1 MKKLNQFLIITL
13 TFFVTLVSFA
23 QQSIFQPGD
32 YKDGVYDKE
41 NSVNRKLIPYTHL
54 REGDVT
60 WEKRIWRTID
70 VREKT
75 NQPLYFP
82 IEPNVS
88 RISIMQLITKYILSG
103 QIIAFTEEEFMAPFE
118 KAQIRSKM
126 VKQKDSTE
134 TSQFDPEGNEI
145 FVKILPPADSSWI
158 YTRFCEIELKEDWF
172 FDKQKSSLE
181 VRIIGLGFSV
191 TDPEKPDLGCNN
203 MFWVYFPACRPF
215 FAKHEV
221 FNVKNDSERR
231 TFDDI
236 FWKRQFTSK
245 IKKESNVY
253 DRRIED
259 YSKGLDALL
268 ESDKIKGDIFKFEH
282 DLWHF

>member
-1 MKKLNQFLIITL
+1 MKTVLNYLFI
-13 TFFVTLVSFA
+13 FFVASFSFTGTA

-41 NSVNRKLIPYTHL
+41 NAINRRFIPYTHL
-54 REGDVT
+54 REGDVI

-70 VREKT
+70 IREKL

-82 IEPNVS
+82 VEPVVS
-88 RISIMQLITKYILSG
+88 RISIMQLIAKYILGG
-103 QIIAFTEEEFMAPFE
+103 QIIAFEDEEFMVPYE
-118 KAQIRSKM
+118 KARIKEKM
-126 VKQKDSTE
+126 VIVNDSTDQE
-134 TSQFDPEGNEI
+134 LFDDNGNPYT
-145 FVKILPPADSSWI
+145 VKVAGAVDSTWL
-158 YTRFCEIELKEDWF
+158 YRNFCEIELKEDWF
-172 FDKQKSSLE
+172 FDKQKSTLE
-181 VRIIGLGFSV
+181 VRIIGLGFGAALV
-191 TDPEKPDLGCNN
+191 GKEDLGCVTQ
-203 MFWVYFPACRPF
+203 FWVYFPACRPY

-221 FNVKNDSERR
+221 FNTKNDSERR
-231 TFDDI
+231 TFEDI
-236 FWKRQFTSK
+236 FWKRQFATK

-259 YSKGLDALL
+259 YAKGLDALL

>member
-1 MKKLNQFLIITL
+1 MKLNVRIMIACLCA
-13 TFFVTLVSFA
+13 FFGSLSA

-41 NSVNRKLIPYTHL
+41 NAVNRKLIPYTHL

-60 WEKRIWRTID
+60 WEKRIWRIID
-70 VREKT
+70 IREKT

-82 IEPNVS
+82 VEPVVS
-88 RISIMQLITKYILSG
+88 RISIMQLISKYILGG
-103 QIIAFTEEEFMAPFE
+103 QIIAFEDEEFMIPYE
-118 KAQIRSKM
+118 KSRIKEKM
-126 VKQKDSTE
+126 VVVSDSVDQELFDGDGNPYTVKVAGPVDSTWLYR
-134 TSQFDPEGNEI
+134 N
-145 FVKILPPADSSWI
+145 
-158 YTRFCEIELKEDWF
+158 FCEIELKEDWF

-181 VRIIGLGFSV
+181 VRIIGLGFNAALV
-191 TDPEKPDLGCNN
+191 GKEELGCANQ
-203 MFWVYFPACRPF
+203 FWVYFPACRPF

-221 FNVKNDSERR
+221 FNIKNDSERR
-231 TFDDI
+231 TFEDI
-236 FWKRQFTSK
+236 FWKRQFATK

-253 DRRIED
+253 DRKIED

>member
-1 MKKLNQFLIITL
+1 MKKLKLFLIIAITC
-13 TFFVTLVSFA
+13 LVSEFNFA

-41 NSVNRKLIPYTHL
+41 NAVNRRLIPYTHL

-60 WEKRIWRTID
+60 WEKRIWRIID
-70 VREKT
+70 VREKI

-103 QIIAFTEEEFMAPFE
+103 QIIAFTEEEFMVPFE
-118 KAQIRSKM
+118 KAQIRAKM

-134 TSQFDPEGNEI
+134 TSQFDPDGNEI
-145 FVKILPPADSSWI
+145 FVKILPPADSAWI
-158 YTRFCEIELKEDWF
+158 YTSFCEIELKEDWF

-191 TDPEKPDLGCNN
+191 TDPDKPDLGCNN
-203 MFWVYFPACRPF
+203 MFWVYYPACRPY

-221 FNVKNDSERR
+221 FNIKNDSERR
-231 TFDDI
+231 TFEDV
-236 FWKRQFTSK
+236 FWKRQFATK

>member
-1 MKKLNQFLIITL
+1 MRPIINFLTIAFFTL
-13 TFFVTLVSFA
+13 AVYSTNA

-32 YKDGVYDKE
+32 YKDGVYEKE
-41 NSVNRKLIPYTHL
+41 NAINRKIIPYTHL

-60 WEKRIWRTID
+60 WEKRIWRIID
-70 VREKT
+70 IREKT

-82 IEPNVS
+82 VEPVVS
-88 RISIMQLITKYILSG
+88 RISIMQLICKYILGG
-103 QIIAFTEEEFMAPFE
+103 QIIAFEDEEFMVPWE
-118 KAQIRSKM
+118 KSRIKEKM
-126 VKQKDSTE
+126 VQVKDSVE
-134 TSQFDPEGNEI
+134 QELFNEAGESYL
-145 FVKILPPADSSWI
+145 VKVAGPVDSTWLF
-158 YTRFCEIELKEDWF
+158 RNFCEIELKEDWF
-172 FDKQKSSLE
+172 FDKQKSTLE
-181 VRIIGLGFSV
+181 VRIIGLGFNAALV
-191 TDPEKPDLGCNN
+191 GKEDLGCVNQ
-203 MFWVYFPACRPF
+203 FWVYFPACRPY

-231 TFDDI
+231 TFEDI
-236 FWKRQFTSK
+236 FWKRQFATK

-253 DRRIED
+253 DRKIEE